1 MNSQFK
7 FQFWVVFGMDVVLSF
22 GPYVPVTF
30 EKAAV
35 LLRPFPHFNSQE
47 ELKIVRLT
55 TSMLKDEQLEE
66 RVRELLSQLDLKKD
80 EKQQSTL
87 AVANARKEIEAFRD
101 DYETLVADDK
111 TLDKMFR
118 KEFSDLD
125 THTVDILYRLFKRR
139 PRSVFSVNP

>member
-1 MNSQFK
+1 MRVCN
-7 FQFWVVFGMDVVLSF
+7 FWKSSCIV
-22 GPYVPVTF
+22 
-30 EKAAV
+30 
-35 LLRPFPHFNSQE
+35 RPFKPFNLQE

-55 TSMLKDEQLEE
+55 ASMLKDDQLEE
-66 RVRELLSQLDLKKD
+66 RVRELLSQLDTKKD

-101 DYETLVADDK
+101 DYEMLVADDK

-125 THTVDILYRLFKRR
+125 THTVDVLYRLFKRR
-139 PRSVFSVNP
+139 PRLIVSVNIFLKVAFSALFYPSWL

>member
-1 MNSQFK
+1 
-7 FQFWVVFGMDVVLSF
+7 
-22 GPYVPVTF
+22 
-30 EKAAV
+30 
-35 LLRPFPHFNSQE
+35 
-47 ELKIVRLT
+47 
-55 TSMLKDEQLEE
+55 MLKDEQLEE

-125 THTVDILYRLFKRR
+125 TQTVDILYRLFKRR